1 MILLVRKL
9 RKFFFIGRGMNIQKP
24 IGKPNPP
31 TSLLAMRKSGTVI
44 SGVKPVSSTKPHVQ
58 STTQLA
64 IASTQSK
71 PSASVGSQ
79 QQLGLMTNNSLIA
92 ALRKKSQTEKQAQW
106 RNPWKLHRVIQGHLG
121 WVRSVDIDPRNEWFA
136 TGATDRMIKI
146 WDLATG
152 VLKLTL
158 TGHTHNVRAVRVH
171 PQLKYLF
178 SAGEDNMVKCWD
190 LESNKVIRHYHGHV
204 GGVYCLDVHPVDHV
218 MFTGSRDT
226 TVRMWDIR
234 TRECVNVLS
243 GHTHTVQCLSA
254 QSSAPEVTSGSTD
267 ATVRLWDI
275 RTLGKSYKTL
285 THHQKGIRSIS
296 LYNDSSFATCSP
308 DAIKVWKAPE
318 GDFERNFDHPENQ
331 GNVVVNCSA
340 VRDDGLFVA
349 GLDNGKLRLYDW
361 DTGKQFQEIHTPPQP
376 GSLDSENA
384 IFDIKFDFS
393 GTRIITAE
401 CDKTI
406 KLYREDELA
415 VKPQQ
420 HDDNN

>member
-1 MILLVRKL
+1 
-9 RKFFFIGRGMNIQKP
+9 MNIQKP
-24 IGKPNPP
+24 IGKPNQP
-31 TSLLAMRKSGTVI
+31 TSLLAMRKSG
-44 SGVKPVSSTKPHVQ
+44 VKPTASTPTYGQNNPLKPPVNQLAVVSTNNPSQ
-58 STTQLA
+58 STGQN
-64 IASTQSK
+64 
-71 PSASVGSQ
+71 
-79 QQLGLMTNNSLIA
+79 QQLGLMSNNSLIA
-92 ALRKKSQTEKQAQW
+92 ALRKKSQSEKSAQW
-106 RNPWKLHRVIQGHLG
+106 HTPWKLHRVIQGHLG
-121 WVRSVDIDPRNEWFA
+121 WVRSVDVDPSNEWFA

-152 VLKLTL
+152 VLRLTL

-171 PQLKYLF
+171 PHLKYLF

-204 GGVYCLDVHPVDHV
+204 GGVYCLDVHPVDNV

-234 TRECVNVLS
+234 TRDCVHVLS
-243 GHTHTVQCLSA
+243 GHTHTVQTLAC
-254 QSSAPEVTSGSTD
+254 QSTAPEVISGSTD

-275 RTLGKSYKTL
+275 RAAGKAYKTL

-296 LYNDSSFATCSP
+296 IYNENSFATCSP
-308 DAIKVWKAPE
+308 DAVKVWKSPE
-318 GDFERNFDHPENQ
+318 GEFERNFVSTDPA
-331 GNVVVNCSA
+331 NVVINCSA
-340 VRDDGLFVA
+340 VRDDGLFVT
-349 GLDNGKLRLYDW
+349 GLDNGKLGLYDW

-376 GSLDSENA
+376 GSLDCENA
-384 IFDIKFDFS
+384 IFDIKFDLS

-415 VKPQQ
+415 VKPG
-420 HDDNN
+420 DE